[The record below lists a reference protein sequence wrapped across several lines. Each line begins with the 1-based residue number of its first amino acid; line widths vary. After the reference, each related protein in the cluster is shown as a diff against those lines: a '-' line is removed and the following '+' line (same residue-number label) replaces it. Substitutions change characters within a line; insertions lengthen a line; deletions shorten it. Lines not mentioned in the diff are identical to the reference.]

1 MRTLV
6 LGEGV
11 ADERGRVNV
20 VSELLPATLPDV
32 VEVCE
37 SFETEHS
44 EEPCFPEG
52 GGDRVRGDIGP
63 APRVAGH
70 SPTGIA
76 ATADPAELSVA
87 RGREGGGLSGLRA
100 RRGRLEWLRRRF
112 GGFLGIQA

>member
-44 EEPCFPEG
+44 EEPCFPEEE
-52 GGDRVRGDIGP
+52 
-63 APRVAGH
+63 VAIA
-70 SPTGIA
+70 SA
-76 ATADPAELSVA
+76 ATSVLLPAS
-87 RGREGGGLSGLRA
+87 RDT
-100 RRGRLEWLRRRF
+100 RRR
-112 GGFLGIQA
+112 A